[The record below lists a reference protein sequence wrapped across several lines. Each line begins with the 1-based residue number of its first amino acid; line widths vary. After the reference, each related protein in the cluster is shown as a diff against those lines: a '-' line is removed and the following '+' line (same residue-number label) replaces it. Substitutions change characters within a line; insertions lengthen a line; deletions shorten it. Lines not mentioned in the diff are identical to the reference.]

1 MTLISEGSTGEYM
14 ECVLNET
21 SVTTW
26 SDAGSTVDLFEGE
39 QKLGSDI
46 GRRPRV
52 PRYPP
57 GFGRPTL
64 PLPLLREHHIELL
77 LRNGCGHPLALSI
90 PAQSEQYTLPSGAKC
105 AVIAGGMIA
114 GPIELELAEGI
125 VSVYGWPESHISL
138 LEEED
143 N

>member
-105 AVIAGGMIA
+105 AVIAGGVTA